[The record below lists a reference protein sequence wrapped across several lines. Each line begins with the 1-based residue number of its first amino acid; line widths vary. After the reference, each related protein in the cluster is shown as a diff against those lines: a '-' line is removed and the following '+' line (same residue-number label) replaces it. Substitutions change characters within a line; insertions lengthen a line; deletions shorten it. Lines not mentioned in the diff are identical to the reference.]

1 MLSPIEG
8 EVVDVNPEV
17 LKDPSVIHKDPYG
30 LGWLV
35 AVNSP
40 AAESNLKNLLRGTL
54 AHRWMEE
61 SVATLHT
68 HFSPSTGVHLQDGG
82 HAVSDVLSE
91 LPEER
96 WERVVRELF
105 LA

>member
-1 MLSPIEG
+1 
-8 EVVDVNPEV
+8 
-17 LKDPSVIHKDPYG
+17 
-30 LGWLV
+30 
-35 AVNSP
+35 
-40 AAESNLKNLLRGTL
+40 
-54 AHRWMEE
+54 MEE

-68 HFSPSTGVHLQDGG
+68 HISPSTGVHLQDGG
-82 HAVSDVLSE
+82 HALPDLLSV